1 MRFATSGL
9 SVTKHG
15 AAEAFHRHFDEVL
28 NTGVLQDILL
38 CGIWLENDVVR
49 EHLRLFVTAAR
60 NRVALQDKRCTRC
73 FA

>member
-15 AAEAFHRHFDEVL
+15 AAKAFHRHFDEIL

-38 CGIWLENDVVR
+38 RSIWLENDIV
-49 EHLRLFVTAAR
+49 
-60 NRVALQDKRCTRC
+60 
-73 FA
+73 